1 MAAIPWIG
9 SHPKAKHPR
18 HICVITETYP
28 PEVNGVAFTLARLVD
43 GLSARGHA
51 VSVVRPR
58 QQASD
63 RPDCYRGP
71 NVTLVPSLPFPW
83 YKELQVGIPAGG
95 LLGHCWRQ
103 HRPDVV
109 YVATPGPLGW
119 SAVRTARR
127 LAIPVFSGFHTNFHS
142 YSQFYGVG
150 WLQPVIVRCLRR
162 FHNRTHG
169 TLVPSIDLR
178 DRLQAAGFK
187 NVYVLD
193 RGVDSQLFTPER
205 RCPEL
210 RQRWGVSD
218 TGLAV
223 LYVGR
228 VAPEKN
234 LRVAVA
240 AYRAMQRFSHALKFI
255 IVGDGPFRA
264 TLQKEH
270 PDLIFCGIH
279 TGEDLARHYAS
290 ADVFLFPSETETFG
304 NVTLEAMASGL
315 VVVAYD
321 YAAAHMH
328 MTNGETGVLV
338 PCGAPQAF
346 VDAACN
352 LVQAPQSLPNIRW
365 QARAYARSIAWPHV
379 VEKFETLLTG
389 DPGRGRPAPSTL
401 RARRGVKVLG
411 TPRET

>member
-1 MAAIPWIG
+1 MAAAPWIG
-9 SHPKAKHPR
+9 PHPNVIHPR

-63 RPDCYRGP
+63 RPDYTCGP
-71 NVTLVPSLPFPW
+71 NVTLVSSLPFPW

-95 LLGHCWRQ
+95 LLGSCWRE

-150 WLQPVIVRCLRR
+150 WLQPVIVRCLRH
-162 FHNRTHG
+162 FHNQTQG

-178 DRLQAAGFK
+178 DRLQAHGFT
-187 NVYVLD
+187 NVHVLD
-193 RGVDSQLFTPER
+193 RGVDSQLFAPER
-205 RCPEL
+205 RCPML
-210 RQRWGVSD
+210 RHSWGLSE

-240 AYRAMQRFSHALKFI
+240 AYRAMQRFSDDVKFI
-255 IVGDGPFRA
+255 IVGDGPFRT
-264 TLQKEH
+264 TLQEEH
-270 PDLIFCGIH
+270 RDLIFCGVH
-279 TGEDLARHYAS
+279 TGEDLGRHYAS

-321 YAAAHMH
+321 YAAARMH
-328 MTNGETGVLV
+328 ITNGETGVLI
-338 PCGAPQAF
+338 PCGKSQAF
-346 VDAACN
+346 VDAAAN
-352 LVQAPQSLPNIRW
+352 LAHAPQSLPHIRW
-365 QARAYARSIAWPHV
+365 QARAYARSIDWPHV

-389 DPGRGRPAPSTL
+389 APGRSHTAPHRFDHPS
-401 RARRGVKVLG
+401 RHSHIAV
-411 TPRET
+411 

>member
-1 MAAIPWIG
+1 MAATPWIG
-9 SHPKAKHPR
+9 SHPKAISPR

-28 PEVNGVAFTLARLVD
+28 PEVNGVAFTVAHLVD

-63 RPDCYRGP
+63 RPGCSCGP
-71 NVTLVPSLPFPW
+71 NVTLVHSLPFPW

-95 LLGHCWRQ
+95 LLGSCWRQ
-103 HRPDVV
+103 HPPDVV

-127 LAIPVFSGFHTNFHS
+127 LEIPVLSGFHTNFHS
-142 YSQFYGVG
+142 YSHYYGAG

-178 DRLQAAGFK
+178 DRLQVAGFK

-193 RGVDSQLFTPER
+193 RGVDSQLFSPER
-205 RCPEL
+205 RCPKL
-210 RQRWGVSD
+210 RSSWGISD
-218 TGLAV
+218 TGLAA

-228 VAPEKN
+228 IAPEKN

-240 AYRAMQRFSHALKFI
+240 AYRTMQQFSNSSKFV
-255 IVGDGPFRA
+255 IVGDGPFRT
-264 TLQKEH
+264 TLQREH
-270 PDLIFCGIH
+270 PDLIFCGLH

-321 YAAAHMH
+321 YAAARMH
-328 MTNGETGVLV
+328 VTHGETGVLV
-338 PCGAPQAF
+338 PCGESQAF
-346 VDAACN
+346 VDAVAN
-352 LVQAPQSLPNIRW
+352 LAHAPHSLPKIRW
-365 QARAYARSIAWPHV
+365 QARAYARSITWPHV

-389 DPGRGRPAPSTL
+389 SLARGHAAPSAL
-401 RARRGVKVLG
+401 RTRRGMAI
-411 TPRET
+411 